1 MLQIVTQAVCFIC
14 ISLLGYQ
21 GDSEKLKINYETWLC
36 EENKQTNKQKCEQN
50 ISACSFIVQ
59 KCKHTNYIFNFTYH
73 DKINQ
78 AGMFD
83 IVNL

>member
-1 MLQIVTQAVCFIC
+1 MIV
-14 ISLLGYQ
+14 
-21 GDSEKLKINYETWLC
+21 WR
-36 EENKQTNKQKCEQN
+36 KQTNKQKCEQN
-50 ISACSFIVQ
+50 ISACSFIMQ
-59 KCKHTNYIFNFTYH
+59 KCKHANYIFNFTYH